1 MRPSCDQVPVNTRKI
16 NRKRY
21 PLSFRK
27 DKAIHQQWLPVL
39 ITFNQFYRYPN
50 RVRALTNDDLP
61 VAVKNGRAN
70 ARLDRPIFLVTST
83 SLTVNDELLTVTK
96 HNTASWLHESPLP
109 PHTKGA
115 FLFIIMRAASMI
127 FVLSSAVE
135 LARETRA
142 FSPVASRA
150 REVVHSATFLSAKKG
165 FGSAPDPSKK
175 KSGSTTAQ
183 QDSTSYPA
191 SSSSSISKDDEN
203 PARSAI
209 ATSTRS
215 PQQRPNAGQRALEDM
230 RRQQAEKKDAEL
242 RKVRELLDADQQV
255 QEAAAAIP
263 ERVAQRMGA
272 RMLPFVGLPFFL
284 GMGVFVGFWYMATYR
299 NLEYQPALVAASTI
313 VVLLLGLVVRSIL
326 RSLSVCFEYSS

>member
-1 MRPSCDQVPVNTRKI
+1 
-16 NRKRY
+16 
-21 PLSFRK
+21 
-27 DKAIHQQWLPVL
+27 
-39 ITFNQFYRYPN
+39 
-50 RVRALTNDDLP
+50 
-61 VAVKNGRAN
+61 
-70 ARLDRPIFLVTST
+70 
-83 SLTVNDELLTVTK
+83 LLTVTK
-96 HNTASWLHESPLP
+96 HNTVSWLHESPLP

-175 KSGSTTAQ
+175 KSGSSTAQ

-191 SSSSSISKDDEN
+191 SSSSISKDDEN

-313 VVLLLGLVVRSIL
+313 VVLLLGLVGITYSIL
-326 RSLSVCFEYSS
+326 SASWDPDREGSLLGTDEFSKNIENIRDGLKRSRENAILRDKMAGLTSEELQKSIKDLERRDAASQRREQSLDRKLKDELD

>member
-1 MRPSCDQVPVNTRKI
+1 
-16 NRKRY
+16 
-21 PLSFRK
+21 
-27 DKAIHQQWLPVL
+27 
-39 ITFNQFYRYPN
+39 
-50 RVRALTNDDLP
+50 
-61 VAVKNGRAN
+61 
-70 ARLDRPIFLVTST
+70 
-83 SLTVNDELLTVTK
+83 
-96 HNTASWLHESPLP
+96 
-109 PHTKGA
+109 
-115 FLFIIMRAASMI
+115 MRAASMI

-313 VVLLLGLVVRSIL
+313 VVLLLGLVGITYSIL
-326 RSLSVCFEYSS
+326 SASWDPDREGSLLGTDEFSKNIENIRDGLKRSRENAILRDKMAGLTSEELQKSIKDLERRDAASQRREQSLDRKLKDELD

>member
-1 MRPSCDQVPVNTRKI
+1 
-16 NRKRY
+16 
-21 PLSFRK
+21 
-27 DKAIHQQWLPVL
+27 
-39 ITFNQFYRYPN
+39 
-50 RVRALTNDDLP
+50 
-61 VAVKNGRAN
+61 
-70 ARLDRPIFLVTST
+70 
-83 SLTVNDELLTVTK
+83 
-96 HNTASWLHESPLP
+96 
-109 PHTKGA
+109 
-115 FLFIIMRAASMI
+115 LFIIMRAASMI

-175 KSGSTTAQ
+175 KSGSSTAQ

-191 SSSSSISKDDEN
+191 SSSSISKDDEN

-313 VVLLLGLVVRSIL
+313 VVLLLGLVGITYSIL
-326 RSLSVCFEYSS
+326 SASWDPDREGSLLGTDEFSKNIENIRDGLKRSRENAILRDKMAGLTSEELQKSIKDLERRDAASQRREQSLDRKLKDELD

>member
-1 MRPSCDQVPVNTRKI
+1 
-16 NRKRY
+16 
-21 PLSFRK
+21 
-27 DKAIHQQWLPVL
+27 
-39 ITFNQFYRYPN
+39 
-50 RVRALTNDDLP
+50 
-61 VAVKNGRAN
+61 
-70 ARLDRPIFLVTST
+70 
-83 SLTVNDELLTVTK
+83 
-96 HNTASWLHESPLP
+96 
-109 PHTKGA
+109 
-115 FLFIIMRAASMI
+115 MI

-175 KSGSTTAQ
+175 KSGSSTAQ

-191 SSSSSISKDDEN
+191 SSSSISKDDEN

-313 VVLLLGLVVRSIL
+313 VVLLLGLVGITYSIL
-326 RSLSVCFEYSS
+326 SASWDPDREGSLLGTDEFSKNIENIRDGLKRSRENAILRDKMAGLTSEELQKSIKDLERRDAASQRREQSLDRKLKDELD